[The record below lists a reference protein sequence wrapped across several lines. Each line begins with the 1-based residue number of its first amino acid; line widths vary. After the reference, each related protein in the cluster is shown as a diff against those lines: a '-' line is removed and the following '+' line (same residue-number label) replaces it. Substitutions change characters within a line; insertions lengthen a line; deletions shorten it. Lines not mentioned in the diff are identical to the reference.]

1 MRVRKTAKAN
11 RDLKRLYKMIARYD
25 RAAAEKM
32 ARRADAMFKQL
43 AQHPYSG
50 TDWSE
55 VGYGLRRVIS
65 SMNIIIYRIKP
76 DEIVILRVIDGRMDV
91 EAEFRE

>member
-1 MRVRKTAKAN
+1 MKVRKTAKAN
-11 RDLKRLYKMIARYD
+11 RDLKRLYRMIAIYD

-32 ARRADAMFKQL
+32 ARRADAVFKRL
-43 AQHPYSG
+43 AHHPHSG

-55 VGYGLRRVIS
+55 VGVGLRRAIS
-65 SMNIIIYRIKP
+65 GMNVIIYRIAP
-76 DEIVILRVIDGRMDV
+76 EEIVILRVIDGRMDV

>member
-32 ARRADAMFKQL
+32 ARRADTVFKQL
-43 AQHPYSG
+43 AQHPHSG
-50 TDWSE
+50 SDWSE
-55 VGYGLRRVIS
+55 VGSGLRRIIS
-65 SMNIIIYRIKP
+65 GMNIIIYRIKP